1 MKQFFSF
8 FLGAGGH
15 LSSGS
20 VRFVTHRSALVM
32 ASGAAVVFS
41 VIALAAG
48 VAIGMHV
55 SPTTPGSSTSDER
68 SAHHATRDYVVGEI
82 GKLSASV
89 AQFEPRIAHLAKQ
102 VGELRHLQTRLSGKK
117 AAPRKSAGVIDPEG
131 EGGPMLP
138 PRYCPEAQIAPTQQ
152 QANTRIMQRQV
163 DCIGALLTV
172 LEREAV
178 AHANTWASIPGRTP
192 IDGARFSSAFGNRMD
207 PFNSRLGF
215 HSGVDLVAPT
225 GTPILATA
233 GGRVIFAGEKDGY
246 GHVVEIDH
254 GNGLVTRY
262 AHASRLVV
270 RAGDVV
276 LPRQHIA
283 DVGSTGRSTGPHLH
297 MEVLENG
304 APVNPAGYM
313 ALFAERPNG

>member
-1 MKQFFSF
+1 MKQFFSYL
-8 FLGAGGH
+8 LGARGH

-41 VIALAAG
+41 AIALAAG
-48 VAIGMHV
+48 VAIGMHMV
-55 SPTTPGSSTSDER
+55 SSMPGGGTTVDDRG
-68 SAHHATRDYVVGEI
+68 AHHTTRDYVVGEI

-102 VGELRHLQTRLSGKK
+102 VGELRHLQTRLTGKK
-117 AAPRKSAGVIDPEG
+117 AAARKSAGDIDPDG

-138 PRYCPEAQIAPTQQ
+138 PRHCPDAASPATQANARAMQQ
-152 QANTRIMQRQV
+152 QI

-178 AHANTWASIPGRTP
+178 AHANAWATIPGRTP

-225 GTPILATA
+225 GTPIRATA
-233 GGRVIFAGEKDGY
+233 GGRVVFAGEKDGY

-262 AHASRLVV
+262 AHASRLIVQ
-270 RAGDVV
+270 AGDVV

-304 APVNPAGYM
+304 APVNPAAYM
-313 ALFAERPNG
+313 ALFAEPPNG